1 MDPDEIED
9 TDVGFPGP
17 DHFIA
22 EREMPMKVAMTLLAI
37 LATIGG
43 VVLLPFG
50 VTDAL
55 DKFLEPTF
63 ADSKYFDQLTPTDS
77 FTAVGL
83 VIGAALGLLGIFI
96 AYTVW
101 VRRPGTSA
109 RLIERF
115 PRVHAL
121 LFNQWY
127 FDQLLDTLFVRPTAW
142 FGRWAQ
148 SFFERVVVQGTIVG
162 GATGLVRAGS
172 VAVRR
177 AQSGL
182 LRGYVAL
189 LVLGMTGLALYFLL
203 QS

>member
-1 MDPDEIED
+1 
-9 TDVGFPGP
+9 
-17 DHFIA
+17 
-22 EREMPMKVAMTLLAI
+22 
-37 LATIGG
+37 
-43 VVLLPFG
+43 
-50 VTDAL
+50 
-55 DKFLEPTF
+55 
-63 ADSKYFDQLTPTDS
+63 
-77 FTAVGL
+77 
-83 VIGAALGLLGIFI
+83 
-96 AYTVW
+96 

-109 RLIERF
+109 ALIARF
-115 PRVHAL
+115 PACTGCSSTSGTSTSCRRA
-121 LFNQWY
+121 
-127 FDQLLDTLFVRPTAW
+127 VRPPDAW

-189 LVLGMTGLALYFLL
+189 LILGMTGLALYFLL